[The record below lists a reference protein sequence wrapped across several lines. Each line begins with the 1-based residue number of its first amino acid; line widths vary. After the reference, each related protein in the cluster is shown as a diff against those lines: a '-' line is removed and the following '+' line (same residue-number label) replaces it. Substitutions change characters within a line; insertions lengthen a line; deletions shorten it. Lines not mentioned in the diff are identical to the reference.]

1 LISSGNKGLL
11 NATRQANESPL
22 RSMVRCYGLIERVM
36 NPYFAQFGISA
47 AQWGVLVTLDRF
59 KSDYAQ
65 GMRLSDLGE
74 LLLVRAPSVTSV
86 VDRLERSGLVTR
98 ATQPGD
104 LRAKLVRLTDSGQ
117 RLVDR
122 IASAHGRQVDRVF
135 AGLSMAQRQRLQ
147 RLLLRMTTHLET
159 LLDGPAAEQEIAVG

>member
-1 LISSGNKGLL
+1 MTAVEIKGLRD
-11 NATRQANESPL
+11 AQQPANETPL

-36 NPYFAQFGISA
+36 NPYFAQFGISG

-59 KSDYAQ
+59 KTEYAQ

-74 LLLVRAPSVTSV
+74 LLLVRPPSVTGV

-98 ATQPGD
+98 AAQPGD
-104 LRAKLVRLTDSGQ
+104 MRAKLVRLTARGS

-122 IASAHGRQVDRVF
+122 ISGAHNRQVDRVL
-135 AGLSMAQRQRLQ
+135 AGLSASQRQRLQ
-147 RLLLRMTTHLET
+147 TLLVRMTSHLET
-159 LLDGPAAEQEIAVG
+159 LLDDPAVDVEVAAG

>member
-1 LISSGNKGLL
+1 MTAAVNKGQM
-11 NATRQANESPL
+11 NATQQASESPL
-22 RSMVRCYGLIERVM
+22 RSMLRCYGLIERVM

-59 KSDYAQ
+59 KSDFPQ

-74 LLLVRAPSVTSV
+74 LLLVRAPSVTTV

-104 LRAKLVRLTDSGQ
+104 LRAKLVRLTASGQ
-117 RLVDR
+117 QLVAR
-122 IASAHGRQVDRVF
+122 VASVHGRQVDRVF
-135 AGLSMAQRQRLQ
+135 AGLSLAQRQRLQ
-147 RLLLRMTTHLET
+147 RLLLRMAAHLET
-159 LLDGPAAEQEIAVG
+159 LLEGPAAEREIMAG